1 MRVRFKDRI
10 EIAKRITYR
19 NGSTHLIIVTLY
31 DTLYAVECGSVE
43 VASMLYEEA
52 LTNGYIDVSE
62 CSYSD

>member
-19 NGSTHLIIVTLY
+19 NGSTHLLIVTLY

-43 VASMLYEEA
+43 VALRLYEESFE
-52 LTNGYIDVSE
+52 NRYIDVSE
-62 CSYSD
+62 CNYSD